1 MQVQA
6 ATDFADGRLDQLEVI
21 GVAEPAR
28 ELVGDHLGSDPFPQ
42 ARGQQVAEA
51 GASGERVAELGEVLS
66 GQALKERAG
75 QGELR
80 HRGGRAVAR

>member
-1 MQVQA
+1 LAITSAPVHSRKPGGQQ
-6 ATDFADGRLDQLEVI
+6 G
-21 GVAEPAR
+21 AEP
-28 ELVGDHLGSDPFPQ
+28 
-42 ARGQQVAEA
+42 

-80 HRGGRAVAR
+80 HRGGRAVVR